1 MRFAGKLTRYAQSL
15 FFYRLIF
22 AVWTVIIASG
32 PAFPAEI
39 PDVNIRIAGNELYVS
54 ASLNLD
60 NKTLEDIDKGIS
72 KELVFHIDLFRVWE
86 AWPDE
91 FVTGRKIIKALKI
104 NPIKR
109 EFTGS
114 SIDGNLHT
122 EKRFRDIS
130 SMLAWATSI
139 TELKLT
145 NFKELEP
152 GIYFIKLTAESFL
165 RKMPPVINYMVFFTP
180 EKEFSVSKNSAT
192 FSLNKAAA
200 Q

>member
-15 FFYRLIF
+15 SFYRLLF
-22 AVWTVIIASG
+22 ALWFVIIASDS
-32 PAFPAEI
+32 AFSAEI
-39 PDVNIRIAGNELYVS
+39 PDVTVRIAGNALFVS
-54 ASLNLD
+54 ASLSLD
-60 NKTLEDIDKGIS
+60 NKTLEDIDRGIS
-72 KELVFHIDLFRVWE
+72 KELVFYIDLFRVWE

-91 FVTGRKIIKALKI
+91 FVTGRKIVKTLKI

-114 SIDGNLHT
+114 SIDGSLHA

-130 SMLAWATSI
+130 SMIAWATNIS
-139 TELKLT
+139 ELKLT
-145 NFKELEP
+145 NFKELDP

-180 EKEFSVSKNSAT
+180 EKEFSVSKNSET
-192 FSLNKAAA
+192 FSLNKAAP